1 MTIITHIGEL
11 VGIVPGGVLRKQ
23 GAEMDEVGSLRDAY
37 LTIESERISGFGNM
51 SECPVPA
58 HKMK

>member
-11 VGIVPGGVLRKQ
+11 VGIVPEGVLRKQ
-23 GAEMDEVGSLRDAY
+23 GAEMDEVGSLKDAY
-37 LTIESERISGFGNM
+37 LRANESLVSGI
-51 SECPVPA
+51 CPSARCPA